1 MLQTCIITIRVSFF
15 YIISMVLLRDDTQL
29 MAVRGEEMGS
39 GQRGPSNFLKA
50 QQTNN

>member
-1 MLQTCIITIRVSFF
+1 MLQNCIITIRVSF
-15 YIISMVLLRDDTQL
+15 YIISIVLLRDDTQL

-39 GQRGPSNFLKA
+39 GQRGPTNFLEA